1 MSGVSQFYLFITKRG
16 GFEQFKRD
24 ADTNHNNTVQF
35 NELYNYI
42 QKEPTLVP
50 NVSTEDMYTI
60 WKELDLDIYGTNSD
74 STDHVSENGSLSNS
88 EEIKFNRRIEIYGEL
103 SEKICNIIS
112 ETIDNDAFS
121 RYNINRNT
129 LEANIIDEV
138 LLICGNDIEQVSQY
152 IKTDESTDEIRK
164 HTFQQALY
172 CVRDDVCNNMQGYV
186 AGMEYDF
193 DEDQDLKEIIDRYI
207 SGYTTTQGCNLT
219 QVVDGIEQIIGAYL
233 NTAELNVGN
242 YQAPE
247 GFAYDPNSKMNT
259 VQLATLR
266 KYWNDIINNIPADQ
280 YREFASDLYDAAI
293 EGFISKKSVEWAEM
307 NSSQF
312 ASCKKSASEI
322 TSEFTNSPEMNTL
335 SKIVEI
341 NNICD
346 EAGSYEGEWSD
357 FYDGD
362 NDPKRIASMLF
373 YFGSFYPLNKEM
385 FADFFNNGLFTEYLK
400 DAYTDIISDPE
411 KYDLDLSTCSQQEIQ
426 NAVLRYFKEHISS
439 ILLDLGCNN
448 SETTNALAFDFYGT
462 YDIVK
467 NNKTA
472 YGDYDFE
479 DLKAS
484 ARQLVNYVKF
494 AYQSIPAVMEAIT
507 ELELDNIESF
517 DSPQELNES
526 IKSLMEVIRV
536 EASAI
541 YHRLDPTKTD
551 AIIET
556 VVKNVLDTKGVTDE
570 NQRRICGKWLRNI
583 AGNYLNDY
591 KGYRLDVFQTDLTD
605 ELNKW
610 FDSPMNT
617 LVSEIDK
624 KYWNDIKDN
633 DYTNCTKEDLAEL
646 RKALIGIMELA
657 SCLGVRLVDLNG
669 NEITPENFANSYGTS
684 EANELLKAIENIRAL
699 LKTISGNMESIAD
712 KYKGHIDVYI
722 YRNTDS
728 LPKFNTGSIDTD
740 TGIPDGST
748 VFTNERN
755 ARARIRR
762 HLEPRLEAE
771 ARRIANQLGI
781 PSSEIDKL
789 FGSGDDDM
797 FEACLRKAVDDKSSH
812 FWLGGISCEAEKAAE
827 QCTSDFA
834 SRFDAW
840 TKEYLEN
847 HATIRS

>member
-60 WKELDLDIYGTNSD
+60 WKQLDLDIYGTNSD

-138 LLICGNDIEQVSQY
+138 LLICENDIEKVSQY
-152 IKTDESTDEIRK
+152 LKTEQSTTDIRK
-164 HTFQQALY
+164 HAFQQALY
-172 CVRDDVCNNMQGYV
+172 CVRDDVCNNMQRYV

-207 SGYTTTQGCNLT
+207 SGYTTTQGCNLN
-219 QVVDGIEQIIGAYL
+219 QVVYGIEQIIGAYL

-247 GFAYDPNSKMNT
+247 GFAYDPNGKMNT

-266 KYWNDIINNIPADQ
+266 KYWKDIVNNIPADQ

-293 EGFISKKSVEWAEM
+293 DKFIDKKSVEWAEL

-312 ASCKKSASEI
+312 TSCKKSATEI
-322 TSEFTNSPEMNTL
+322 TSEFNNSPEMNTL
-335 SKIVEI
+335 AKIVEI

-346 EAGSYEGEWSD
+346 EAGSYEGEWSK

-362 NDPKRIASMLF
+362 DNPKRIASMLF
-373 YFGSFYPLNKEM
+373 YFGGFTPINREM

-400 DAYTDIISDPE
+400 DAYIDIVSNPE
-411 KYDLDLSTCSQQEIQ
+411 KYDLDLNNCSQQELQ

-439 ILLDLGCNN
+439 ILSDLGCNN

-467 NNKTA
+467 NNRTA

-484 ARQLVNYVKF
+484 AKQLVNYVKV
-494 AYQSIPAVMEAIT
+494 AYKSIPAVMDALYD
-507 ELELDNIESF
+507 LELDNIESF
-517 DSPQELNES
+517 DSPQELKES
-526 IKSLMEVIRV
+526 IDELMEIIRV

-541 YHRLDPTKTD
+541 YHRLDPNKTPG
-551 AIIET
+551 IIKAA
-556 VVKNVLDTKGVTDE
+556 VKNVLDTKGVTG
-570 NQRRICGKWLRNI
+570 NKRQICNSFLTKI
-583 AGNYLNDY
+583 AEYYLDNY
-591 KGYRLDVFQTDLTD
+591 KGYRLDIFQKDLTE
-605 ELNKW
+605 ELTKW

-633 DYTNCTKEDLAEL
+633 DYTDCSKEDLAEL

-669 NEITPENFANSYGTS
+669 KEITPENFANSYGTS

-740 TGIPDGST
+740 TGIPDGRT
-748 VFTNERN
+748 QFTNERN

-797 FEACLRKAVDDKSSH
+797 FEACLRKAVDANSYSNW
-812 FWLGGISCEAEKAAE
+812 FGIKCKCEDAAKD
-827 QCTSDFA
+827 CTNDFA

-847 HATIRS
+847 HATIR